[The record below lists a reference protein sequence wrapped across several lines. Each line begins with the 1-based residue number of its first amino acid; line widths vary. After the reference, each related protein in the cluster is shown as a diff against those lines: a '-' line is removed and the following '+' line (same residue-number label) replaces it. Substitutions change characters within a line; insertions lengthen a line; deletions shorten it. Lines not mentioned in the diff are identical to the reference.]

1 MDHTYQCLRFSVGLF
16 LIKCKVEEKK
26 KIGCENRGGDIGGE
40 NRRGEEG
47 REGRKENMET
57 DCKVHDFD
65 SSKYVY
71 I

>member
-1 MDHTYQCLRFSVGLF
+1 MQSWR
-16 LIKCKVEEKK
+16 EK

>member
-1 MDHTYQCLRFSVGLF
+1 MQSWR
-16 LIKCKVEEKK
+16 EK

-47 REGRKENMET
+47 REGRKENMKT
-57 DCKVHDFD
+57 DCIHDFD